1 MVAIQYYGTGKRKR
15 AVARV
20 FLRPGNG
27 EITVNDLA
35 FSEYFPNDMLKM
47 IIKQPLAVT
56 ETADQFDIVVSV
68 RGGGSAG
75 QAGAIR
81 HGLTRALLDYNKE
94 LRPKLKSAGFVTRDA
109 RIKER
114 KKYGRK
120 GARKRFQFSKR

>member
-1 MVAIQYYGTGKRKR
+1 MVAIQYYGTGKRKS
-15 AVARV
+15 AIARV

-27 EITVNDLA
+27 EITVNDLPFA
-35 FSEYFPNDMLKM
+35 QYFPNDMLKM
-47 IIKQPLAVT
+47 IIKQPLAIT
-56 ETADQFDIVVSV
+56 ETADKFDIVVSV

-81 HGLTRALLDYNKE
+81 HGVTRALLDYNKE
-94 LRPKLKSAGFVTRDA
+94 LRPRLKSAGFVTRDA

-120 GARKRFQFSKR
+120 GARGRFQFSKR